1 MEGDETE
8 SQGDASVSNAD
19 GKNAQSE
26 VARKKKL
33 FKKMMLDFDRPQWK
47 ISLKVTHDH
56 APHPRKR
63 LGGTILNGDWKG
75 LSEAEKRAWISKS
88 DDTDIKLA
96 QLLAYHLKEKVEY
109 LNNPRYCQLPRAVK
123 ALTITEVKETDG
135 QITELIPLDP
145 PTLVFE
151 RFVSSLDVAT
161 KFHLSFEAE
170 SDSERLNFFQS
181 LYSCQNVLYAVP
193 FLVHPKSFNLSIN
206 DSADVIVIFR
216 PVSQGKFSH
225 IIHISSEFGHQW
237 RVLLEGC
244 GTKLKVDLLELDGH
258 ALREKEAE
266 SGLWFGNATISSH
279 NAKKKLTVR
288 NHTMTALRFYWK
300 IESAQ
305 HPAFV
310 VQPSCGVLEAE
321 SNATFDFTFCPAEI
335 EVYRQRA
342 VFYVDTRH
350 AFSFRADSWE
360 QFQSN
365 LANADKLAQEVI
377 ASKHGDEVSGAV
389 SPEVALVCDQG
400 FSTKDV
406 DNNGY
411 IMKAL
416 DIELIGVGDP
426 FDIEI
431 YPPLLLF
438 SEMLVQGKTYTREI
452 HLRNNTLADVTFSW
466 QVSETPWGIAKEL
479 NFVSFLPITGKI
491 VALGSTTVSV
501 TLRATKIGP
510 IQEAVTC
517 SFMDTG
523 HLQLPLLIEGC
534 VQGPRV
540 SILQPMLDFGLVQV
554 GTTDS
559 TQLTLTNRSI
569 VEASFKLLAV
579 CEADINVQLSQAM
592 SNCKDE
598 LFFRPDSGTVLARG
612 TTNVKV
618 DLHAKACGQKGY
630 AIVCQVVDGLSPTQ
644 YALVRAFVDSP
655 KAYFDPCRFDLGITF
670 LYKKLSRTATLHN
683 LTGLTTYYRW
693 PICDINIGD
702 SSSIKIDIT
711 PRDGELAPYGSQ
723 QIVFRM
729 TPLEIGEKELILTCD
744 ILGADVPIG
753 VIFRTY
759 ISDFRCSYHVVWPSE
774 LDNKA
779 DPRSNIKALSKLL
792 IDTTNPCSLDF
803 GNTCQLGCV
812 YWLRLVVQNH
822 TDIFSK
828 IHVGVN
834 KYGSGYPPPLAKE
847 DYVVLSGLTGRQL
860 TLPQATDS
868 KSVLKLKNRKV
879 PPIIDFPNEVHQK
892 YWSVFGHLMV
902 SRRLEVE
909 MHNILIRNGEALSLL
924 VYPGCEGLLES
935 QGQWFCDIFAF
946 SCLPGFYSDILTCSV
961 GGLPPAEIP
970 ISIGVTGT
978 PLFARPQHLEPRGY
992 QHPKINSSLVLRWP
1006 PVSVGN
1012 PRRTKRFW
1020 VANVSPYPLEV
1031 MWMMMVPEPGRLAT
1045 IHLVHADE
1053 SWVRV
1058 SLLGNPEFGPVQ
1070 LRLDIIDRERV
1081 ILAHGNVSFEVT
1093 FDTMQAAHFTCILV
1107 GKTQFA
1113 SYPDE
1118 HTGAYGKRP
1127 SRRVTFLEK
1136 TQIIETDTVR
1146 RKSSTVT
1153 FSDSQTKKPMLKNE
1167 LVRITSSMGSLN
1179 EPVRTSLHALSESS
1193 EQTRKPPKT
1202 AQQGLLQDLRAEKR
1216 SSLKRSSLQLTG
1228 QSLLGP
1234 EKRSS
1239 LKRSSIMLNESARIQ
1254 QQVTAI
1260 LDDGPIVFDPSQEFF
1275 APLRV
1280 CLEAIVFEPR
1290 LKPSIDDPVEYFC
1303 CGAVP
1308 SSDKCYTK
1316 VVVLQNVYSHSLTFS
1331 VALDPPFYV
1340 IKVES
1345 GLLSSENE
1353 DNTLQT
1359 TDPLGLSCVV
1369 LPSEWSIRLTI
1380 NFRPEPEILSEHK
1393 DLRFEK
1399 DILLKFFE
1407 EYTQV
1412 VPVQAKV
1419 FFPAVKVL
1427 SECIWF
1433 GSVVINA
1440 SQTLVFSVT
1449 NASYFD
1455 SQWRLVKEGLQE
1467 ELVEEVPTSGLK
1479 KKSDNRKPMSPEPAL
1494 VLPLVEEPPAEP
1506 FVKDPFHVDI
1516 QGGLLPGR
1524 GTEEAVRHVV
1534 TVTFVPV
1541 EAKLYRQ
1548 VFRIEVADGRGCSLV
1563 MEGQGITQKPPETVE
1578 EVAES
1583 KGPKKG
1589 KKASSLVLV
1598 LTAALD
1604 RIVKNASWRKHGKL
1618 VQDCKAVLDNLV
1630 AFIPSAG
1637 AESPLFDGAVR
1648 ISTTDAE
1655 LLVQPLL
1662 AACDLQS
1669 AKVIEPALDC
1679 FQKLIVHGHLV
1690 GEIGTGNDS
1699 QSESSLI
1706 HRILDAVCKCHDL
1719 GEEII
1724 ELAILK
1730 TLLTAVV
1737 STSLSIHGDHLLRAI
1752 STCYNIFLGSK
1763 VAANQTSA
1771 KATLTQILRVIFTRM
1786 EADSASVPL
1795 QPVVL
1800 TDLLEAER
1808 TTSDTF
1814 VQNFLTKVAL
1824 DFDVVL
1830 HVGPKL
1836 VQHDDAFSAATGAES
1851 SNTMDMLESSD
1862 KDAVDAKAWE
1872 QVDKDMKDMEL
1883 DVEIGNKFKRDAF
1896 LVFRALCCLSMKKPQ
1911 QEGTPD
1917 PLAIR
1922 SKVLALELL
1931 KLVLENAGTSFC
1943 FNPKFLDAIKQYLC
1957 LSLMQNCAV
1966 SDILSVFQM
1975 SCSIFLSLIAKFRA
1989 SLKTEIGVFFPMI
2002 VLRVIENVIQPN
2014 YQQKMTVLCFIEKL
2028 SADPQAMGD
2037 WMEKQLGALNSPYF
2051 NSSDVETGKLD
2062 AASVSTAG
2070 ASATEVGDE
2079 IAEPLETDQ
2088 ASTESA
2094 VTFEQRRVHKLELQ
2108 EGIKVF
2114 NQKPHK
2120 GIDFLVKAKKV
2131 EKNPEEVAKFLL
2143 STTGLNKSMIGDY
2156 LGEKEEFSLKV
2167 MHAYVDS
2174 FNFHNMEF
2182 DESIRTFLMGFR
2194 LPGEAQKIDRIM
2206 EKFAE
2211 RYCICNPKAFTSADT
2226 AYVLAY
2232 SVIMLNT
2239 DAHNVM
2245 VKDKMSKAAFIK
2257 NNRGIDDGKDLL
2269 EEFMGGLYDR
2279 IVKKEIKMKADNV
2292 IPVTKPAGK
2301 DNKFPAGIDNILNIV
2316 IRKPK
2321 EEKLFESSDDAIRY
2335 MQDQLKEKAEK
2346 PQSAYYAAIDVEIVK
2361 PMVEVSWG
2369 PMLAGLSV
2377 PLDKSDDEVVT
2388 SPCLEGFRHAIHIT
2402 SVMRMQIQRDAFVTS
2417 LAKFTLLHS
2426 PVDIKQK
2433 NVNAIKDAWE
2443 HVLTCV
2449 SRFDQLYL
2457 IGEGALPDATFFSND
2472 PEKTKLSTAPKR
2484 KGRLHF
2490 AALAARRGSYDSTG
2504 GRQSPIPGAVTAEQ
2518 MCNLVSNLGLLGQ
2531 INSNEANKIF
2541 TRSQALSSEGIVD
2554 FVKALCKVSM
2564 DELRSPTDPR
2574 VFSLTKIVEISHF
2587 NMNRIRLVWS
2597 RMWNTLSDYFVTVGC
2612 SSNFSVAMYA
2622 MDSLRQLAMK
2632 FMDREELAN
2641 YNFQNQFMRPF
2652 VIIMQRSASVEIR
2665 EFIIRCV
2672 SQMVCTRV
2680 GNVKSGWKI
2689 TFMVTK
2695 VFTTAATDRDSGIVH
2710 LAFETVEKVVRDY
2723 FQHITETENT
2733 IFTDCVNC
2741 LLAFINNK
2749 FNDDIS
2755 LNALAF
2761 LRFCALKLG
2770 EGELSTCRNSPEK
2783 VPNTESGPEQD
2794 DHLFFWFPLLAGLA
2808 ELTYDSRT
2816 AIRKSAVHVLFDV
2829 LQCHGHVFSTSSW
2842 EQIYN
2847 TVLFPLFDSA
2857 RRSIKLQN
2865 VDSEKDMDAWLYET
2879 CSLALQPLDFL
2890 KIHHEKIVGI
2900 TIASFVRLIV
2910 KGGPQ
2915 FSKVD
2920 WVDILQG
2927 LQSVAEETFPNVMQI
2942 VTFME
2947 GASSEGFTS
2956 DEDSKLQCF
2965 LAELKFHSTVQL
2977 LLAVR
2982 EIYDAFG
2989 PKLASPHVTLLLGV
3003 LNVIVVHAHKVNN
3016 DLFLRNKIYK
3026 LQLSSQMGDPP
3037 LLWLESESS
3046 QAYMEILQRLHED
3059 NSVLL
3064 KNVDVEARF
3073 VEFCKEVLQV
3083 YAKTSTFTHQ
3093 PQRLKL
3099 QWMIPVS
3106 YTRRRELTARAPL
3119 VIMTLRALSRFRNT
3133 PFQKYLSSFFPVL
3146 TSLVGCEHGSMEV
3159 QFALSDLFNLQYLMR
3174 KSLFEILRVRCS
3186 SIVAF
3191 KTVARFWI
3199 LLKEENTLTRMASH
3213 EHCCGGMFWA
3223 YIVLSICLVV
3233 FAGIMSGL
3241 TLGLMSLELVDLEV
3255 LMKSGSLQDRKHAEI
3270 IYPVVKEQHL
3280 LLCTLLI
3287 CNALAMEALPIFLD
3301 AVVNAWSAVLISV
3314 TLILLFGEI
3323 LPQAIC
3329 SRYGL
3334 AIGAKMTPFVRV
3346 LVWICFPISYPISKL
3361 LDSVLGKDHVAL
3373 FRRAELKTLVGLHDK
3388 EAGKGGELT
3397 HDEATIITGAL
3408 DLTEKTAEDA
3418 MTPISKA
3425 FCVDINVKTLLTV
3438 RPETAT
3444 PLINLTI
3451 RKIPRVG
3458 EKMPLYDIL
3467 NEFQKGHSHMA
3478 VVVRNTRLKPE
3489 SLKKKHSLDRRLS
3502 SRRFSKKGSQVT
3514 EIQQEFYP
3522 APDGESTPWKSKSER
3537 NASEDILDVL
3547 PLVSVNDDEAVGIIT
3562 MEDVIE
3568 ELLQEE
3574 IWDESDQQRELYNKL
3589 RASLASPR
3597 TPRHIVPTSISEAE
3611 SLMVRTSMQTATSS
3625 HSPPPDS
3632 PGSHSPPTHSPHRR

>member
-1 MEGDETE
+1 MSAPE
-8 SQGDASVSNAD
+8 S
-19 GKNAQSE
+19 
-26 VARKKKL
+26 
-33 FKKMMLDFDRPQWK
+33 
-47 ISLKVTHDH
+47 
-56 APHPRKR
+56 
-63 LGGTILNGDWKG
+63 
-75 LSEAEKRAWISKS
+75 
-88 DDTDIKLA
+88 
-96 QLLAYHLKEKVEY
+96 
-109 LNNPRYCQLPRAVK
+109 
-123 ALTITEVKETDG
+123 
-135 QITELIPLDP
+135 
-145 PTLVFE
+145 
-151 RFVSSLDVAT
+151 
-161 KFHLSFEAE
+161 
-170 SDSERLNFFQS
+170 
-181 LYSCQNVLYAVP
+181 
-193 FLVHPKSFNLSIN
+193 
-206 DSADVIVIFR
+206 
-216 PVSQGKFSH
+216 
-225 IIHISSEFGHQW
+225 
-237 RVLLEGC
+237 
-244 GTKLKVDLLELDGH
+244 
-258 ALREKEAE
+258 
-266 SGLWFGNATISSH
+266 
-279 NAKKKLTVR
+279 
-288 NHTMTALRFYWK
+288 
-300 IESAQ
+300 
-305 HPAFV
+305 
-310 VQPSCGVLEAE
+310 
-321 SNATFDFTFCPAEI
+321 
-335 EVYRQRA
+335 
-342 VFYVDTRH
+342 
-350 AFSFRADSWE
+350 
-360 QFQSN
+360 
-365 LANADKLAQEVI
+365 
-377 ASKHGDEVSGAV
+377 
-389 SPEVALVCDQG
+389 
-400 FSTKDV
+400 
-406 DNNGY
+406 
-411 IMKAL
+411 
-416 DIELIGVGDP
+416 
-426 FDIEI
+426 
-431 YPPLLLF
+431 
-438 SEMLVQGKTYTREI
+438 
-452 HLRNNTLADVTFSW
+452 
-466 QVSETPWGIAKEL
+466 
-479 NFVSFLPITGKI
+479 
-491 VALGSTTVSV
+491 
-501 TLRATKIGP
+501 
-510 IQEAVTC
+510 
-517 SFMDTG
+517 
-523 HLQLPLLIEGC
+523 
-534 VQGPRV
+534 
-540 SILQPMLDFGLVQV
+540 
-554 GTTDS
+554 
-559 TQLTLTNRSI
+559 
-569 VEASFKLLAV
+569 
-579 CEADINVQLSQAM
+579 
-592 SNCKDE
+592 
-598 LFFRPDSGTVLARG
+598 
-612 TTNVKV
+612 
-618 DLHAKACGQKGY
+618 
-630 AIVCQVVDGLSPTQ
+630 
-644 YALVRAFVDSP
+644 
-655 KAYFDPCRFDLGITF
+655 
-670 LYKKLSRTATLHN
+670 
-683 LTGLTTYYRW
+683 
-693 PICDINIGD
+693 
-702 SSSIKIDIT
+702 
-711 PRDGELAPYGSQ
+711 
-723 QIVFRM
+723 
-729 TPLEIGEKELILTCD
+729 
-744 ILGADVPIG
+744 
-753 VIFRTY
+753 
-759 ISDFRCSYHVVWPSE
+759 
-774 LDNKA
+774 
-779 DPRSNIKALSKLL
+779 PRS
-792 IDTTNPCSLDF
+792 
-803 GNTCQLGCV
+803 
-812 YWLRLVVQNH
+812 
-822 TDIFSK
+822 
-828 IHVGVN
+828 
-834 KYGSGYPPPLAKE
+834 
-847 DYVVLSGLTGRQL
+847 
-860 TLPQATDS
+860 
-868 KSVLKLKNRKV
+868 
-879 PPIIDFPNEVHQK
+879 
-892 YWSVFGHLMV
+892 
-902 SRRLEVE
+902 
-909 MHNILIRNGEALSLL
+909 
-924 VYPGCEGLLES
+924 
-935 QGQWFCDIFAF
+935 
-946 SCLPGFYSDILTCSV
+946 
-961 GGLPPAEIP
+961 
-970 ISIGVTGT
+970 
-978 PLFARPQHLEPRGY
+978 PR
-992 QHPKINSSLVLRWP
+992 
-1006 PVSVGN
+1006 
-1012 PRRTKRFW
+1012 
-1020 VANVSPYPLEV
+1020 
-1031 MWMMMVPEPGRLAT
+1031 
-1045 IHLVHADE
+1045 
-1053 SWVRV
+1053 
-1058 SLLGNPEFGPVQ
+1058 
-1070 LRLDIIDRERV
+1070 
-1081 ILAHGNVSFEVT
+1081 
-1093 FDTMQAAHFTCILV
+1093 
-1107 GKTQFA
+1107 
-1113 SYPDE
+1113 
-1118 HTGAYGKRP
+1118 
-1127 SRRVTFLEK
+1127 
-1136 TQIIETDTVR
+1136 
-1146 RKSSTVT
+1146 
-1153 FSDSQTKKPMLKNE
+1153 
-1167 LVRITSSMGSLN
+1167 
-1179 EPVRTSLHALSESS
+1179 
-1193 EQTRKPPKT
+1193 
-1202 AQQGLLQDLRAEKR
+1202 
-1216 SSLKRSSLQLTG
+1216 
-1228 QSLLGP
+1228 
-1234 EKRSS
+1234 
-1239 LKRSSIMLNESARIQ
+1239 
-1254 QQVTAI
+1254 
-1260 LDDGPIVFDPSQEFF
+1260 
-1275 APLRV
+1275 
-1280 CLEAIVFEPR
+1280 
-1290 LKPSIDDPVEYFC
+1290 
-1303 CGAVP
+1303 
-1308 SSDKCYTK
+1308 
-1316 VVVLQNVYSHSLTFS
+1316 
-1331 VALDPPFYV
+1331 
-1340 IKVES
+1340 
-1345 GLLSSENE
+1345 
-1353 DNTLQT
+1353 
-1359 TDPLGLSCVV
+1359 
-1369 LPSEWSIRLTI
+1369 
-1380 NFRPEPEILSEHK
+1380 
-1393 DLRFEK
+1393 
-1399 DILLKFFE
+1399 
-1407 EYTQV
+1407 
-1412 VPVQAKV
+1412 
-1419 FFPAVKVL
+1419 
-1427 SECIWF
+1427 
-1433 GSVVINA
+1433 
-1440 SQTLVFSVT
+1440 
-1449 NASYFD
+1449 
-1455 SQWRLVKEGLQE
+1455 
-1467 ELVEEVPTSGLK
+1467 
-1479 KKSDNRKPMSPEPAL
+1479 
-1494 VLPLVEEPPAEP
+1494 
-1506 FVKDPFHVDI
+1506 
-1516 QGGLLPGR
+1516 
-1524 GTEEAVRHVV
+1524 
-1534 TVTFVPV
+1534 
-1541 EAKLYRQ
+1541 
-1548 VFRIEVADGRGCSLV
+1548 
-1563 MEGQGITQKPPETVE
+1563 
-1578 EVAES
+1578 
-1583 KGPKKG
+1583 
-1589 KKASSLVLV
+1589 ASSLVLV

-1648 ISTTDAE
+1648 ISATDAE

-1706 HRILDAVCKCHDL
+1706 LRILDAVCKCHDL

-1763 VAANQTSA
+1763 VVANQTSA
-1771 KATLTQILRVIFTRM
+1771 KATLTQILMVIFRRM

-1795 QPVVL
+1795 QPVIL

-1814 VQNFLTKVAL
+1814 VQNFLTKEL
-1824 DFDVVL
+1824 
-1830 HVGPKL
+1830 K
-1836 VQHDDAFSAATGAES
+1836 
-1851 SNTMDMLESSD
+1851 
-1862 KDAVDAKAWE
+1862 AVTPWTCLS
-1872 QVDKDMKDMEL
+1872 Q
-1883 DVEIGNKFKRDAF
+1883 FKRDAF
-1896 LVFRALCCLSMKKPQ
+1896 LVFRALCRLSMKKPQ

-2028 SADPQAMGD
+2028 SADPQVLPDMFVNYDCDVEVVNGLLKSAQGAPASADTGLTAAQDATLKLTAMKCLTGILKAMGD
-2037 WMEKQLGALNSPYF
+2037 WMEKQLGASNSPYF

-2131 EKNPEEVAKFLL
+2131 EKIPEEVAKFLL
-2143 STTGLNKSMIGDY
+2143 STTGLNKGMIGDY

-2321 EEKLFESSDDAIRY
+2321 EEKLFESSEDAIRY

-2346 PQSAYYAAIDVEIVK
+2346 PQSAYYAVIDVEIVK

-2417 LAKFTLLHS
+2417 LAKFTSLHS

-2433 NVNAIKDAWE
+2433 HVNAIKVLLNIADEYGNYLQDAWE

-2518 MCNLVSNLGLLGQ
+2518 MSNLVSNLGLLGQ
-2531 INSNEANKIF
+2531 IDSNEANKIF

-2689 TFMVTK
+2689 TFMV
-2695 VFTTAATDRDSGIVH
+2695 FTTAATDRDSGIVH

-2783 VPNTESGPEQD
+2783 VQNTESGPEQD

-2879 CSLALQPLDFL
+2879 CSLALQPLVELYVKFFPVVRPFMRKVLSLMKDFL

-2947 GASSEGFTS
+2947 AEVPLNSSAPPCTG
-2956 DEDSKLQCF
+2956 KLVCYSF
-2965 LAELKFHSTVQL
+2965 NFYSSTDLYPNLQ
-2977 LLAVR
+2977 AVR

-2989 PKLASPHVTLLLGV
+2989 PKMASPHVTLLLGI

-3046 QAYMEILQRLHED
+3046 QTYMEILQRLHED
-3059 NSVLL
+3059 NPVLL

-3093 PQRLKL
+3093 PQRLKP

-3159 QFALSDLFNLQYLMR
+3159 QFALSDLF
-3174 KSLFEILRVRCS
+3174 SECF
-3186 SIVAF
+3186 
-3191 KTVARFWI
+3191 
-3199 LLKEENTLTRMASH
+3199 
-3213 EHCCGGMFWA
+3213 G
-3223 YIVLSICLVV
+3223 
-3233 FAGIMSGL
+3233 
-3241 TLGLMSLELVDLEV
+3241 
-3255 LMKSGSLQDRKHAEI
+3255 
-3270 IYPVVKEQHL
+3270 PL
-3280 LLCTLLI
+3280 LL
-3287 CNALAMEALPIFLD
+3287 N
-3301 AVVNAWSAVLISV
+3301 
-3314 TLILLFGEI
+3314 
-3323 LPQAIC
+3323 
-3329 SRYGL
+3329 Y
-3334 AIGAKMTPFVRV
+3334 
-3346 LVWICFPISYPISKL
+3346 
-3361 LDSVLGKDHVAL
+3361 
-3373 FRRAELKTLVGLHDK
+3373 
-3388 EAGKGGELT
+3388 
-3397 HDEATIITGAL
+3397 
-3408 DLTEKTAEDA
+3408 
-3418 MTPISKA
+3418 
-3425 FCVDINVKTLLTV
+3425 
-3438 RPETAT
+3438 
-3444 PLINLTI
+3444 
-3451 RKIPRVG
+3451 
-3458 EKMPLYDIL
+3458 
-3467 NEFQKGHSHMA
+3467 
-3478 VVVRNTRLKPE
+3478 
-3489 SLKKKHSLDRRLS
+3489 
-3502 SRRFSKKGSQVT
+3502 
-3514 EIQQEFYP
+3514 
-3522 APDGESTPWKSKSER
+3522 
-3537 NASEDILDVL
+3537 
-3547 PLVSVNDDEAVGIIT
+3547 
-3562 MEDVIE
+3562 
-3568 ELLQEE
+3568 
-3574 IWDESDQQRELYNKL
+3574 
-3589 RASLASPR
+3589 
-3597 TPRHIVPTSISEAE
+3597 
-3611 SLMVRTSMQTATSS
+3611 
-3625 HSPPPDS
+3625 
-3632 PGSHSPPTHSPHRR
+3632 

>member
-1 MEGDETE
+1 MSAPE
-8 SQGDASVSNAD
+8 S
-19 GKNAQSE
+19 
-26 VARKKKL
+26 
-33 FKKMMLDFDRPQWK
+33 
-47 ISLKVTHDH
+47 
-56 APHPRKR
+56 
-63 LGGTILNGDWKG
+63 
-75 LSEAEKRAWISKS
+75 
-88 DDTDIKLA
+88 
-96 QLLAYHLKEKVEY
+96 
-109 LNNPRYCQLPRAVK
+109 
-123 ALTITEVKETDG
+123 
-135 QITELIPLDP
+135 
-145 PTLVFE
+145 
-151 RFVSSLDVAT
+151 
-161 KFHLSFEAE
+161 
-170 SDSERLNFFQS
+170 
-181 LYSCQNVLYAVP
+181 
-193 FLVHPKSFNLSIN
+193 
-206 DSADVIVIFR
+206 
-216 PVSQGKFSH
+216 
-225 IIHISSEFGHQW
+225 
-237 RVLLEGC
+237 
-244 GTKLKVDLLELDGH
+244 
-258 ALREKEAE
+258 
-266 SGLWFGNATISSH
+266 
-279 NAKKKLTVR
+279 
-288 NHTMTALRFYWK
+288 
-300 IESAQ
+300 
-305 HPAFV
+305 
-310 VQPSCGVLEAE
+310 
-321 SNATFDFTFCPAEI
+321 
-335 EVYRQRA
+335 
-342 VFYVDTRH
+342 
-350 AFSFRADSWE
+350 
-360 QFQSN
+360 
-365 LANADKLAQEVI
+365 
-377 ASKHGDEVSGAV
+377 
-389 SPEVALVCDQG
+389 
-400 FSTKDV
+400 
-406 DNNGY
+406 
-411 IMKAL
+411 
-416 DIELIGVGDP
+416 
-426 FDIEI
+426 
-431 YPPLLLF
+431 
-438 SEMLVQGKTYTREI
+438 
-452 HLRNNTLADVTFSW
+452 
-466 QVSETPWGIAKEL
+466 
-479 NFVSFLPITGKI
+479 
-491 VALGSTTVSV
+491 
-501 TLRATKIGP
+501 
-510 IQEAVTC
+510 
-517 SFMDTG
+517 
-523 HLQLPLLIEGC
+523 
-534 VQGPRV
+534 
-540 SILQPMLDFGLVQV
+540 
-554 GTTDS
+554 
-559 TQLTLTNRSI
+559 
-569 VEASFKLLAV
+569 
-579 CEADINVQLSQAM
+579 
-592 SNCKDE
+592 
-598 LFFRPDSGTVLARG
+598 
-612 TTNVKV
+612 
-618 DLHAKACGQKGY
+618 
-630 AIVCQVVDGLSPTQ
+630 
-644 YALVRAFVDSP
+644 
-655 KAYFDPCRFDLGITF
+655 
-670 LYKKLSRTATLHN
+670 
-683 LTGLTTYYRW
+683 
-693 PICDINIGD
+693 
-702 SSSIKIDIT
+702 
-711 PRDGELAPYGSQ
+711 
-723 QIVFRM
+723 
-729 TPLEIGEKELILTCD
+729 
-744 ILGADVPIG
+744 
-753 VIFRTY
+753 
-759 ISDFRCSYHVVWPSE
+759 
-774 LDNKA
+774 
-779 DPRSNIKALSKLL
+779 PRS
-792 IDTTNPCSLDF
+792 
-803 GNTCQLGCV
+803 
-812 YWLRLVVQNH
+812 
-822 TDIFSK
+822 
-828 IHVGVN
+828 
-834 KYGSGYPPPLAKE
+834 
-847 DYVVLSGLTGRQL
+847 
-860 TLPQATDS
+860 
-868 KSVLKLKNRKV
+868 
-879 PPIIDFPNEVHQK
+879 
-892 YWSVFGHLMV
+892 
-902 SRRLEVE
+902 
-909 MHNILIRNGEALSLL
+909 
-924 VYPGCEGLLES
+924 
-935 QGQWFCDIFAF
+935 
-946 SCLPGFYSDILTCSV
+946 
-961 GGLPPAEIP
+961 
-970 ISIGVTGT
+970 
-978 PLFARPQHLEPRGY
+978 PR
-992 QHPKINSSLVLRWP
+992 
-1006 PVSVGN
+1006 
-1012 PRRTKRFW
+1012 
-1020 VANVSPYPLEV
+1020 
-1031 MWMMMVPEPGRLAT
+1031 
-1045 IHLVHADE
+1045 
-1053 SWVRV
+1053 
-1058 SLLGNPEFGPVQ
+1058 
-1070 LRLDIIDRERV
+1070 
-1081 ILAHGNVSFEVT
+1081 
-1093 FDTMQAAHFTCILV
+1093 
-1107 GKTQFA
+1107 
-1113 SYPDE
+1113 
-1118 HTGAYGKRP
+1118 
-1127 SRRVTFLEK
+1127 
-1136 TQIIETDTVR
+1136 
-1146 RKSSTVT
+1146 
-1153 FSDSQTKKPMLKNE
+1153 
-1167 LVRITSSMGSLN
+1167 
-1179 EPVRTSLHALSESS
+1179 
-1193 EQTRKPPKT
+1193 
-1202 AQQGLLQDLRAEKR
+1202 
-1216 SSLKRSSLQLTG
+1216 
-1228 QSLLGP
+1228 
-1234 EKRSS
+1234 
-1239 LKRSSIMLNESARIQ
+1239 
-1254 QQVTAI
+1254 
-1260 LDDGPIVFDPSQEFF
+1260 
-1275 APLRV
+1275 
-1280 CLEAIVFEPR
+1280 
-1290 LKPSIDDPVEYFC
+1290 
-1303 CGAVP
+1303 
-1308 SSDKCYTK
+1308 
-1316 VVVLQNVYSHSLTFS
+1316 
-1331 VALDPPFYV
+1331 
-1340 IKVES
+1340 
-1345 GLLSSENE
+1345 
-1353 DNTLQT
+1353 
-1359 TDPLGLSCVV
+1359 
-1369 LPSEWSIRLTI
+1369 
-1380 NFRPEPEILSEHK
+1380 
-1393 DLRFEK
+1393 
-1399 DILLKFFE
+1399 
-1407 EYTQV
+1407 
-1412 VPVQAKV
+1412 
-1419 FFPAVKVL
+1419 
-1427 SECIWF
+1427 
-1433 GSVVINA
+1433 
-1440 SQTLVFSVT
+1440 
-1449 NASYFD
+1449 
-1455 SQWRLVKEGLQE
+1455 
-1467 ELVEEVPTSGLK
+1467 
-1479 KKSDNRKPMSPEPAL
+1479 
-1494 VLPLVEEPPAEP
+1494 
-1506 FVKDPFHVDI
+1506 
-1516 QGGLLPGR
+1516 
-1524 GTEEAVRHVV
+1524 
-1534 TVTFVPV
+1534 
-1541 EAKLYRQ
+1541 
-1548 VFRIEVADGRGCSLV
+1548 
-1563 MEGQGITQKPPETVE
+1563 
-1578 EVAES
+1578 
-1583 KGPKKG
+1583 
-1589 KKASSLVLV
+1589 ASSLVLV

-2028 SADPQAMGD
+2028 SADPQVLPDMFVNYDCDVESTNLFERVVNGLLKSAQGAPASADTGLTAAQDATLKLTAMKCLTGILKAMGD

-2433 NVNAIKDAWE
+2433 NVNAIKVLLNIADEYGNYLQDAWE

-2689 TFMVTK
+2689 TFMV
-2695 VFTTAATDRDSGIVH
+2695 FTTAATDRDSGIVH

-2879 CSLALQPLDFL
+2879 CSLALQPLVELYVKFFPVVRPFMRKVLSLMKDFL

-2977 LLAVR
+2977 LLVQAVR

-3159 QFALSDLFNLQYLMR
+3159 QFALSDLF
-3174 KSLFEILRVRCS
+3174 SECF
-3186 SIVAF
+3186 
-3191 KTVARFWI
+3191 
-3199 LLKEENTLTRMASH
+3199 
-3213 EHCCGGMFWA
+3213 G
-3223 YIVLSICLVV
+3223 
-3233 FAGIMSGL
+3233 
-3241 TLGLMSLELVDLEV
+3241 
-3255 LMKSGSLQDRKHAEI
+3255 
-3270 IYPVVKEQHL
+3270 PL
-3280 LLCTLLI
+3280 LL
-3287 CNALAMEALPIFLD
+3287 N
-3301 AVVNAWSAVLISV
+3301 
-3314 TLILLFGEI
+3314 
-3323 LPQAIC
+3323 
-3329 SRYGL
+3329 Y
-3334 AIGAKMTPFVRV
+3334 
-3346 LVWICFPISYPISKL
+3346 
-3361 LDSVLGKDHVAL
+3361 
-3373 FRRAELKTLVGLHDK
+3373 
-3388 EAGKGGELT
+3388 
-3397 HDEATIITGAL
+3397 
-3408 DLTEKTAEDA
+3408 
-3418 MTPISKA
+3418 
-3425 FCVDINVKTLLTV
+3425 
-3438 RPETAT
+3438 
-3444 PLINLTI
+3444 
-3451 RKIPRVG
+3451 
-3458 EKMPLYDIL
+3458 
-3467 NEFQKGHSHMA
+3467 
-3478 VVVRNTRLKPE
+3478 
-3489 SLKKKHSLDRRLS
+3489 
-3502 SRRFSKKGSQVT
+3502 
-3514 EIQQEFYP
+3514 
-3522 APDGESTPWKSKSER
+3522 
-3537 NASEDILDVL
+3537 
-3547 PLVSVNDDEAVGIIT
+3547 
-3562 MEDVIE
+3562 
-3568 ELLQEE
+3568 
-3574 IWDESDQQRELYNKL
+3574 
-3589 RASLASPR
+3589 
-3597 TPRHIVPTSISEAE
+3597 
-3611 SLMVRTSMQTATSS
+3611 
-3625 HSPPPDS
+3625 
-3632 PGSHSPPTHSPHRR
+3632 